1 MYRNQRDLIMRR
13 IQRDSSYEE
22 LVRHFSAGE
31 QPLFKEIWR
40 LLLFSAS
47 LGYHLGER
55 RPISRSDTGKAFP
68 ESYFSNCPA
77 WPGFLYLMGI
87 CETESADILKSG
99 QEPEELLIRAFEE
112 YATHGLTVLSEASN
126 RFDDPL
132 DAVLDLIM
140 VNVAQPDL
148 ASKPI
153 DFGDLI

>member
-1 MYRNQRDLIMRR
+1 MRR
-13 IQRDSSYEE
+13 IQRDSGFEE
-22 LVRHFSAGE
+22 LVRRFSAGE

-47 LGYHLGER
+47 VGHHLGEK
-55 RPISRSDTGKAFP
+55 RPITKSDTGKAMP
-68 ESYFSNCPA
+68 ETYFSNCPA

-99 QEPEELLIRAFEE
+99 EEPEELLIKAFEE

-126 RFDDPL
+126 KFDDPL

-140 VNVAQPDL
+140 
-148 ASKPI
+148 ASLNQQESATKPI

>member
-1 MYRNQRDLIMRR
+1 MRR
-13 IQRDSSYEE
+13 IQRDSTFEE

-47 LGYHLGER
+47 LGYHLGEKK
-55 RPISRSDTGKAFP
+55 PISKSDTGKAMP
-68 ESYFSNCPA
+68 ETYFSNCPA

-99 QEPEELLIRAFEE
+99 EEPEGMLIRAFEE
-112 YATHGLTVLSEASN
+112 YATHGLSVLSEASKQ
-126 RFDDPL
+126 FDDPL

-140 VNVAQPDL
+140 TNVNQQEPPTKA
-148 ASKPI
+148 I